1 MHSYAVEVA
10 RGIAFHNIVS
20 SIIQE
25 HGLNVPEAMRWL
37 EEFGQDRI
45 KVFLDGIEKL
55 PSWGSEIDEN
65 VRKYIDSIGYVVR
78 GADAWSYES
87 ERYWGKKG
95 REVERTRVVTLIPK
109 ESQVGLFT
117 REELAATIQYVHK
130 TPLSV

>member
-25 HGLNVPEAMRWL
+25 HGLSVPAAMHWL

-45 KVFLDGIEKL
+45 RVFLEGVKSL
-55 PSWGSEIDEN
+55 PSWGPEIDEN

-95 REVERTRVVTLIPK
+95 REVELTRVVTLIPK
-109 ESQVGLFT
+109 ESQEGLFT
-117 REELAATIQYVHK
+117 REELAATMQYVPK
-130 TPLSV
+130 APSSV